1 LKKSFRFQLWNTVR
15 PFCVASAAN
24 RQLIDLIL
32 VWSRYDGNETE
43 ERNKKKKLSKQA
55 QCI

>member
-1 LKKSFRFQLWNTVR
+1 
-15 PFCVASAAN
+15 VAGAAN